1 MIPAMKEIFALL
13 RKDFAALLAA
23 TLLTRLP
30 GALAGYAGLMICLD
44 VFSEGYITGPIPAEV
59 LGWLWMISGLLA
71 LIVSPWLRMGLF
83 GGLTDSLRGGKLRW
97 SDPFMFTG
105 RFRKALKVRIY
116 LRLLTG
122 MWMVPGAI
130 LLWALTGMAFGG
142 SDALLVGLAFLLLPG
157 WYVRLLMAFV
167 PALQADYP
175 KMSGMELA
183 EESRELVRRLG
194 WLRFV
199 LLLLPGLAAMALLA
213 GGGFHLAVTQA
224 RLAWLWLLLAVLLWT
239 LPMMYLRAALS
250 AAYVNLRG

>member
-59 LGWLWMISGLLA
+59 LGWLWLIPSLLA

-83 GGLTDSLRGGKLRW
+83 GGLTDSLRGGKMRW
-97 SDPFMFTG
+97 NDPFMFTG
-105 RFRKALKVRIY
+105 RFRKALQVRSY

-130 LLWALTGMAFGG
+130 LLGVLTQVSLGGMGAM
-142 SDALLVGLAFLLLPG
+142 LTGLAFVLLPG

-183 EESRELVRRLG
+183 EESRDLVRRLG

-199 LLLLPGLAAMALLA
+199 LLLLPGLAAMAGLA
-213 GGGFHLAVTQA
+213 GGGFYLAVTA
-224 RLAWLWLLLAVLLWT
+224 AGLAWLWVLLAVLLWT
-239 LPMMYLRAALS
+239 LPMMYLRAALA
-250 AAYVNLRG
+250 AAYVHLRG